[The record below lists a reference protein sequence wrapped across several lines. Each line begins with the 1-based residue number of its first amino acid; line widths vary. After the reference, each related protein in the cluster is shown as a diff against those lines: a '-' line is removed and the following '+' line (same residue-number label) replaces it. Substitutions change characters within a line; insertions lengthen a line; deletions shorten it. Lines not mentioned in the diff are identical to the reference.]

1 MVVTTPIIEN
11 NWLDKGSKEFS
22 IITSMFSDNI
32 ENPII
37 PIRSMISNAE
47 KAEKYLPLN
56 YDYTRLVKLN
66 VYCYN
71 SFPMNK
77 LFSSAN

>member
-1 MVVTTPIIEN
+1 MKVVKVLNYDIN
-11 NWLDKGSKEFS
+11 VSN
-22 IITSMFSDNI
+22 NI

-47 KAEKYLPLN
+47 KAEKLLPLN

-71 SFPMNK
+71 SFPNE
-77 LFSSAN
+77 

>member
-1 MVVTTPIIEN
+1 MKVVKVLNYDIN
-11 NWLDKGSKEFS
+11 VSN
-22 IITSMFSDNI
+22 NI

>member
-1 MVVTTPIIEN
+1 
-11 NWLDKGSKEFS
+11 
-22 IITSMFSDNI
+22 
-32 ENPII
+32 
-37 PIRSMISNAE
+37 MISNAE
-47 KAEKYLPLN
+47 KAEKCLPLN

-71 SFPMNK
+71 SVPMNK

>member
-1 MVVTTPIIEN
+1 
-11 NWLDKGSKEFS
+11 
-22 IITSMFSDNI
+22 MFSDNI

-71 SFPMNK
+71 SFSQRIT
-77 LFSSAN
+77 FSHWLIEQLLTFDLPI